1 MNRKGSTMRNWTKL
15 LLGLGALAHGV
26 AAWAGFSACP
36 QHFPQHAP
44 VAYQV
49 PVGEL
54 RELCFDAFA
63 VLHSGE
69 SRTPLVVVQRLNAGS
84 LAAARSVS
92 RTDQFYEEGRLPWR
106 ERAKLASYVRSGYD
120 RGHMAPAAEM
130 PTVNA
135 MAQSFSLANVVPTLP
150 RVNREVWLE
159 VERSTRKFVRR
170 ARGEVF
176 TYTGAYFAPGRGQY
190 IGTPWDAVRVPDAIY
205 KLVYDSADKRA
216 WALWIENSPQARMD
230 RPISYQALVERT
242 GIQFLPASALRPTQG

>member
-26 AAWAGFSACP
+26 AAWAGFTACP

-44 VAYQV
+44 VAYRV

-69 SRTPLVVVQRLNAGS
+69 SRTPVVVVQRLNAGLLDS
-84 LAAARSVS
+84 ARSVS

-176 TYTGAYFAPGRGQY
+176 TYTGSYFAAGRGQY
-190 IGTPWDAVRVPDAIY
+190 IGTLWESVRVPDAIY
-205 KLVYDSADKRA
+205 KLVYDAADKRA
-216 WALWIENSPQARMD
+216 WAFWIENSPQARMN
-230 RPISYQALVERT
+230 RPISYELLVERT
-242 GIQFLPASALRPTQG
+242 GIQFLPANALRSTQG

>member
-1 MNRKGSTMRNWTKL
+1 MNRKGNTMRNGTKL

-26 AAWAGFSACP
+26 AAWAGFTACP
-36 QHFPQHAP
+36 QHFPQYSP
-44 VAYQV
+44 VPVRV

-84 LAAARSVS
+84 LEAARSVS

-170 ARGEVF
+170 ARGDVF
-176 TYTGAYFAPGRGQY
+176 TYTGVYFAPGRGQR
-190 IGTPWDAVRVPDAIY
+190 IGTLWESVRVPDAIY
-205 KLVYDSADKRA
+205 KLVYDAADKRA
-216 WALWIENSPQARMD
+216 WAFWIENSPQGRMN
-230 RPISYQALVERT
+230 RPISYELLVERT
-242 GIQFLPASALRPTQG
+242 GIQFLPASALRPAQG